1 MKHPIIPPP
10 PNLVEK
16 WVPEVAPETA
26 FLCRT
31 VSTKAVQWG
40 ADQELD
46 ACVMWL
52 NEWSAENM
60 SDFEYR
66 PLGEELRS
74 DRRRK
79 PDLKRQALSQLQE
92 MEKVFRDGYPCNSQD
107 DVDWDVIRSTLESL
121 PDTLTSRGNDDN
133 RDN

>member
-1 MKHPIIPPP
+1 M
-10 PNLVEK
+10 
-16 WVPEVAPETA
+16 PEVDPETE

-31 VSTKAVQWG
+31 VSTKAAQWG

-79 PDLKRQALSQLQE
+79 PNLKRQALSQLQE

-107 DVDWDVIRSTLESL
+107 DVD
-121 PDTLTSRGNDDN
+121 
-133 RDN
+133 